1 MSRLPSL
8 PNTFKT
14 VSFFFPGNPVVRSSW
29 DAASGLAGASH
40 DVPGPTTSQ
49 ERGELLQKKKYEWS
63 AAYLSS
69 SEIFHV
75 KQQSNQ
81 TMARMRTGIL
91 NRQIANAMQGHP
103 G

>member
-1 MSRLPSL
+1 
-8 PNTFKT
+8 
-14 VSFFFPGNPVVRSSW
+14 VVRSRW
-29 DAASGLAGASH
+29 DAAGGLAGASH

-75 KQQSNQ
+75 N
-81 TMARMRTGIL
+81 
-91 NRQIANAMQGHP
+91 NRATRRRRECALAY
-103 G
+103 